1 MVSTRAKYYLR
12 AILLITGSV
21 LLCVGGALFIYV
33 LLLGKTQNEGT
44 FIFDLRGRAIMWTLV
59 VIGFIC
65 LLAVFKL
72 LGYSKKIEDDKTFSA

>member
-1 MVSTRAKYYLR
+1 MVSTKAKYYIR
-12 AILLITGSV
+12 AILLMTGFI
-21 LLCVGGALFIYV
+21 LLCAGGAFFTYA
-33 LLLGKTQNEGT
+33 LLLGSTQNEGT

-72 LGYSKKIEDDKTFSA
+72 SDYSRKIEDERNSSS